1 MSDDR
6 PIVAPLPVRNS
17 DGTFTVTTSDSGDV
31 RILCP
36 SWCTVQHGYRYPPAK
51 AEITHRSEPVWA
63 LADTPEH
70 GPVTMVE
77 VGLVQ
82 WPYSDRT
89 QVFLSV
95 ETDDGHLEI
104 GPTGSRRIAA
114 ALRSHAD
121 HILAMVGQLEA
132 IRAEGS

>member
-1 MSDDR
+1 MSEDR

-17 DGTFTVTTSDSGDV
+17 DGTFTVTTSDAGDV

-36 SWCTVQHGYRYPPAK
+36 SWCTVQHGYRYPPAQ

-70 GPVTMVE
+70 GPVSMVE

-82 WPYSDRT
+82 WPCSDRT

-95 ETDDGHLEI
+95 ETDDGHLEV

-121 HILAMVGQLEA
+121 HILTMVGQLEA
-132 IRAEGS
+132 IRAEGP